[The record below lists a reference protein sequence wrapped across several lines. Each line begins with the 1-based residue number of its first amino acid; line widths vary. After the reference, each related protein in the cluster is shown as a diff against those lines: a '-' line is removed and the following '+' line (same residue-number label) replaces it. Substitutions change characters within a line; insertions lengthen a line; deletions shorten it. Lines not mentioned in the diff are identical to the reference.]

1 MAAGGAAPLIAAESP
16 GPVAPFIRA
25 VAPEVVAESV
35 QPTAAPGGPPRKGG
49 RRVTSRSPSGA
60 AHPENGVIA
69 PFHDGRLRSRS
80 VKGTRRP
87 PFSAPPAR
95 RRPSETAIR
104 TVSPALT
111 PEALPAGRRKL
122 GRKRPGADS
131 EMGPADAGRARMC
144 GIGPVEAVL
153 HIRSGSAG
161 GGSAESCGNSPAF
174 NAAEILP
181 CAESPCLH
189 MGARSLKTDV
199 PGRTAE
205 SCGKLGVGPRG
216 SRPPMC
222 NIPQSVVRPAGSAS
236 GTSCACGGR
245 VRVVAALT
253 SNNGT
258 SCACGGSR

>member
-161 GGSAESCGNSPAF
+161 GGSAESCGNAPAF
-174 NAAEILP
+174 NAVEILP

-189 MGARSLKTDV
+189 MGARALKTTFQEES
-199 PGRTAE
+199 RNHAE
-205 SCGKLGVGPRG
+205 NPESVRGGAALQCATPRNQWCAPTG
-216 SRPPMC
+216 SASRPP
-222 NIPQSVVRPAGSAS
+222 PPAAVRVRDVVR
-236 GTSCACGGR
+236 
-245 VRVVAALT
+245 VRGAAYW
-253 SNNGT
+253 SWPP
-258 SCACGGSR
+258 